1 MLLFGD
7 LNNIIYWFVE
17 TCPRLSQILW
27 KNQYK
32 ENPNP
37 SPRISKL
44 RFSGILSSPKWF
56 LHINRRSSI
65 LNYLITLVNLLYVR
79 VNQENEALGKVGLAV
94 IRNDEQIRIIL
105 YRTKQIVLST
115 LSLQSTSIVYNKKD
129 YVQYQ
134 DDDHSFWSLRFEMND
149 RETFLKTID
158 QHCTVEY
165 EQVEAPALKHDA
177 TIIVDNKNDIE
188 CNKLSIV
195 NRMAKMGHQLPQMK
209 RSIEL
214 PDAEVEEVKDTTVS
228 YRPVVPKWKPD
239 IPSREMFPYAGT
251 ANTNT
256 PILASSTLISY
267 NPNMMTAESG
277 INSFLAE
284 NRIQNSEVRM
294 NLSKL
299 ETKIERVMDKID
311 ALNMEKQPRRKLDS
325 EDEILRLEEKIL
337 ALKKENRQFRLS
349 IEELK
354 EREQKQKR
362 NGDAELLEAA
372 NRQNA
377 ELQMTLD
384 SKVAEVKRLGSEI
397 REQSTRFHALQSDFA
412 KLQRERLSEI
422 AAKSAEL
429 DVLRKQ
435 LDGQTADV
443 ENKVTLLE
451 ASLASRISEISTLK
465 SQADKERD
473 ELSSKIQALH
483 KEAEKNDQISV
494 GDTVKEIMNNLYQKL
509 QDQLADRGELGAQE
523 VLKITR
529 ILIKK
534 ETTAAL
540 GLSAV

>member
-1 MLLFGD
+1 M
-7 LNNIIYWFVE
+7 
-17 TCPRLSQILW
+17 
-27 KNQYK
+27 
-32 ENPNP
+32 
-37 SPRISKL
+37 
-44 RFSGILSSPKWF
+44 
-56 LHINRRSSI
+56 
-65 LNYLITLVNLLYVR
+65 YVR
-79 VNQENEALGKVGLAV
+79 VNQQNEALGKVGLAV
-94 IRNDEQIRIIL
+94 IKNDEKIRLIL

-115 LSLQSTSIVYNKKD
+115 LSLQSTSIVYNKQD

-134 DDDHSFWSLRFEMND
+134 DDNHSFWSLRFEVND

-158 QHCTVEY
+158 QHCTVED
-165 EQVEAPALKHDA
+165 EPVEEPTLKHDA
-177 TIIVDNKNDIE
+177 TIIADNK
-188 CNKLSIV
+188 KVSIV
-195 NRMAKMGHQLPQMK
+195 NRMAKMGHQLPQVR

-214 PDAEVEEVKDTTVS
+214 PDAEIEEVKDSTSS

-251 ANTNT
+251 SNTNT

-294 NLSKL
+294 NISKL

-311 ALNMEKQPRRKLDS
+311 ALNMERQPRRKIDS

-337 ALKKENRQFRLS
+337 ELKKENRQFRLS

-354 EREQKQKR
+354 EHEHKQQI
-362 NGDAELLEAA
+362 NGGDAERLETA
-372 NRQNA
+372 NRRNT
-377 ELQMTLD
+377 ELQIALD

-397 REQSTRFHALQSDFA
+397 LDQSTRFEALKRDLS
-412 KLQRERLSEI
+412 KLQTERFTET

-429 DVLRKQ
+429 EVLRKQ
-435 LDGQTADV
+435 LDAQAAEFEDKFST
-443 ENKVTLLE
+443 LE
-451 ASLASRISEISTLK
+451 ASLASRMSEISMLK
-465 SQADKERD
+465 SQGDKERD
-473 ELSSKIQALH
+473 ELTSKIQALN
-483 KEAEKNDQISV
+483 KRAEKVDQSV

-509 QDQLADRGELGAQE
+509 QDQLTDRGELGAQE

-534 ETTAAL
+534 ETNAAL
-540 GLSAV
+540 SMSTV